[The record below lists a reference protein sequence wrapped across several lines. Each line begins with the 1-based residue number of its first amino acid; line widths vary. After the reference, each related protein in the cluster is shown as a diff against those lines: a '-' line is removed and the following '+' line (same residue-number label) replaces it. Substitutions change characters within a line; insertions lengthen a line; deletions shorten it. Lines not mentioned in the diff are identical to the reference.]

1 MDRPVSRRKV
11 VRRSVPSRDATERLA
26 QKPPR
31 ARLLVDERRAQL
43 LSLGLQ
49 LFGERSYD
57 EVSIDELAREAQ
69 ISKGLLYHYFPTKRD
84 LYTAAL
90 RHAAQQ
96 LLDETMP
103 PPEPLPEERAR
114 RGLETYLSFADRH
127 GPAYVALMRGGLGA
141 DPEIV
146 RILEETRATFAQRIL
161 DALPDGIETPLV
173 RAAVRGWIGFVEAM
187 APARRP
193 GRARR
198 ARRAPCGARRRGSI
212 RSRAE
217 TPTVAGRQRGQPG
230 LAGSARPLAGQ
241 RGRRLPGRARW

>member
-84 LYTAAL
+84 LYVAGLQATDEGKAKEAWGKLIDLIADEIPLYPLFPRKTPTAYDKASL
-90 RHAAQQ
+90 V
-96 LLDETMP
+96 DFKP
-103 PPEPLPEERAR
+103 IPLT
-114 RGLETYLSFADRH
+114 GLSFV
-127 GPAYVALMRGGLGA
+127 GVAS
-141 DPEIV
+141 
-146 RILEETRATFAQRIL
+146 TK
-161 DALPDGIETPLV
+161 
-173 RAAVRGWIGFVEAM
+173 
-187 APARRP
+187 
-193 GRARR
+193 
-198 ARRAPCGARRRGSI
+198 
-212 RSRAE
+212 
-217 TPTVAGRQRGQPG
+217 
-230 LAGSARPLAGQ
+230 
-241 RGRRLPGRARW
+241 

>member
-26 QKPPR
+26 QKPPW

-103 PPEPLPEERAR
+103 PPELLPEERAR

-187 APARRP
+187 ALDWLAHRNIERP
-193 GRARR
+193 RLLALLTGLLVDAIGRA
-198 ARRAPCGARRRGSI
+198 AIA
-212 RSRAE
+212 
-217 TPTVAGRQRGQPG
+217 V
-230 LAGSARPLAGQ
+230 
-241 RGRRLPGRARW
+241 